1 MGQFTDKDSGETLK
15 GNALGI
21 YRFMLKYNKPIGVRE
36 LSRAMGLSSPSVAQH
51 HLIRLESM
59 GLIKRESGNFVI
71 NKVVLQNCVKIS
83 RLLIPRYF
91 FYLLLSISGLLV
103 ELYFYPVVL
112 FQAYVIAL
120 IIQTVVII
128 IFAYETIRIWRKGSL

>member
-1 MGQFTDKDSGETLK
+1 
-15 GNALGI
+15 
-21 YRFMLKYNKPIGVRE
+21 
-36 LSRAMGLSSPSVAQH
+36 MGLSSPSVAQH